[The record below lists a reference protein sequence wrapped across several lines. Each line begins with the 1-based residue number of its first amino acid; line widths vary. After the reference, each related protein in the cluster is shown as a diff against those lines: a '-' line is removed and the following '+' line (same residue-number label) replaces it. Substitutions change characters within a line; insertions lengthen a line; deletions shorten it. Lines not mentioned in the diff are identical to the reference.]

1 VLGLLAGCSCSRPEA
16 ERTSVCATIKV
27 AYDRIV
33 VPKGLTFEHLV
44 DEATPSEDATAVGAV
59 LAFGGTAG
67 AGRYAP
73 TITYL
78 AERYRAG
85 PGDRADEIDP
95 PERTPAIVA
104 NARDL
109 DAALADGLCDEEG

>member
-1 VLGLLAGCSCSRPEA
+1 
-16 ERTSVCATIKV
+16 
-27 AYDRIV
+27 
-33 VPKGLTFEHLV
+33 
-44 DEATPSEDATAVGAV
+44 V

-73 TITYL
+73 AITYL
-78 AERYRAG
+78 AQRYRAG